1 MKEPKAKL
9 KPQSKGAAEPPARR
23 ARGFEPAGR
32 LIAQPLRDAGA
43 RRGFA
48 LTRLLT
54 DWAEIAGPSLAI
66 RAQPLKIA
74 YGREGLGAT
83 LTLLVRP
90 AEAPLVQMQLE
101 PLKAR
106 VNAAYGYAAIARIH
120 LTQTAPQGFAE
131 GATPFTAPK
140 AGATPA
146 APRPAD
152 PALARLAESA
162 ADPELRAAL
171 AALVQN
177 RAQKPSSR

>member
-23 ARGFEPAGR
+23 SRGFEPAGR

-54 DWAEIAGPSLAI
+54 DWAEIAGPSLAT

-101 PLKAR
+101 PLKTR

-131 GATPFTAPK
+131 GATPFTAPAK
-140 AGATPA
+140 AKAPP

-152 PALARLAESA
+152 PVLTRAAAEVT
-162 ADPELRAAL
+162 DPHLRAAL
-171 AALVQN
+171 LALVQN
-177 RAQKPSSR
+177 HAQKPSSR